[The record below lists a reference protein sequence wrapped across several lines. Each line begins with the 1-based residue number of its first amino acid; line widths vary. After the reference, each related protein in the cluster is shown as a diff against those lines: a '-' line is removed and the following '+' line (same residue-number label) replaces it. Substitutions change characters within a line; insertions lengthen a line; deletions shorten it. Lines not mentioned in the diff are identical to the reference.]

1 MAVWDMCFLRAR
13 GSPDALHQ
21 MSSQAGY
28 SLSKEQAE
36 KTVGAWATLRR
47 PAGRASRPARVH
59 LRRMRSVRCM
69 RLRECVHACARAA
82 PMPSARPRHM
92 RPVPCRLRHAVRR
105 CTAARRTAP
114 NATCRT
120 RRWDANRRPLCA
132 EMAGVGTRL
141 SGNGPSRNRLSGNGW
156 SGHGRK
162 AGPSLPSAALRRDDE
177 VDEAGDDGAHDE
189 GGHIHAGLSC
199 PDANGRMA
207 IAVRRAEPVRTPAA
221 SA

>member
-36 KTVGAWATLRR
+36 KTVGAWAILRR

-59 LRRMRSVRCM
+59 LRRMRSVRCV

-105 CTAARRTAP
+105 CTAARRAP
-114 NATCRT
+114 HGAKRHVSHAT
-120 RRWDANRRPLCA
+120 
-132 EMAGVGTRL
+132 VGRE
-141 SGNGPSRNRLSGNGW
+141 S
-156 SGHGRK
+156 
-162 AGPSLPSAALRRDDE
+162 SAALRRDGRSGNATKWE
-177 VDEAGDDGAHDE
+177 WSKSEPSKREWLEWAWPQ
-189 GGHIHAGLSC
+189 GGTLTAV
-199 PDANGRMA
+199 GRTA
-207 IAVRRAEPVRTPAA
+207 PR
-221 SA
+221 